1 MIGLILVLSFSLYKL
16 CSLLS
21 LVDSKILS
29 QYKKSCLFEYW
40 LAHLL
45 IEKKHL
51 KALNEHKC
59 DPCIVFMSLHH
70 HEEDLALKSPVFTDK
85 DGLRLFISV
94 RFCC

>member
-1 MIGLILVLSFSLYKL
+1 MQSSFFGWFENIKSIQEGLFVWI
-16 CSLLS
+16 
-21 LVDSKILS
+21 LVDSFINWEKA
-29 QYKKSCLFEYW
+29 FEGV
-40 LAHLL
+40 
-45 IEKKHL
+45 
-51 KALNEHKC
+51 NEYKC